1 MNTNVI
7 IPSLF
12 KLYNYWSYICTE
24 IKALFNYD
32 WIVSA
37 FLWKKKSSECNVV
50 LYFST
55 LKRMEKYVQ
64 QVIDTD

>member
-32 WIVSA
+32 WLVSA
-37 FLWKKKSSECNVV
+37 FLWEKKPWTQCASV
-50 LYFST
+50 LFNFRKNGKISA
-55 LKRMEKYVQ
+55 REN
-64 QVIDTD
+64 